1 MDDLALLPV
10 FGRTEVF
17 GTNRSA
23 SKMELLTETVINQA
37 LELFATLLV
46 LGFKLRRLLIGPV
59 ACQHIAGRLA
69 HELRFFEVQDTW
81 GTRRSLDGR
90 VVSFHGDLNACFT
103 TAIGM
108 LHVDADHQVWVQ
120 IAVWFLHIEPPVDQI
135 GLEELAKNLGG

>member
-1 MDDLALLPV
+1 RGYHAQRSDVVRGNVMDDLALLPG

-23 SKMELLTETVINQA
+23 SKMELLTETVINQV

-46 LGFKLRRLLIGPV
+46 LGFKLRRLLIDPV
-59 ACQHIAGRLA
+59 ARQHIAGRLA
-69 HELRFFEVQDTW
+69 HQLRFFEVQDTW

-90 VVSFHGDLNACFT
+90 VVRFHGDLNACFT

-108 LHVDADHQVWVQ
+108 LHVNADH
-120 IAVWFLHIEPPVDQI
+120 H
-135 GLEELAKNLGG
+135 G